1 MSDQPLLTMDAVREW
16 IGDFEI
22 GKGRP
27 YADTAVFGCRW
38 EEGNGDL
45 FAFVRG
51 TRVRPYMV
59 CVHVGSEWNGTAK
72 GTVRHA
78 YCQCPVGGEGKC
90 KHIAAVLLAYVE
102 DPARFPD
109 TTLAETALGEKSRE
123 ELLELLE
130 QVLSFA
136 PELKPLFVV
145 PMPGFVT
152 GEVSPDL
159 FRGLAVEVVQ
169 AARPHDERAEVDVV
183 EGLWPLLFLGCV
195 YKGRGDKQAADAA
208 TEAVFETLT
217 RALRESGL
225 NRERLRDAMN
235 ASSAAG
241 FWVEVRRRL
250 GLDQAAGEEPP
261 PF

>member
-1 MSDQPLLTMDAVREW
+1 MSDQPFLTMDAVREW

-72 GTVRHA
+72 GTVQHA

-90 KHIAAVLLAYVE
+90 KHVAAVLLAYVE

-109 TTLAETALGEKSRE
+109 TTDAEIALGEKSRE
-123 ELLELLE
+123 ELGLL
-130 QVLSFA
+130 VFYLLCFA
-136 PELKPLFVV
+136 PELKPLLAV
-145 PMPGFVT
+145 PVPGFVS

-169 AARPHDERAEVDVV
+169 AARPHDEWAEVDVV
-183 EGLWPLLFLGCV
+183 EKLWPLLFLGSV
-195 YKGRGDKQAADAA
+195 YRGSAWQAWEAV
-208 TEAVFETLT
+208 TEAIT

-225 NRERLRDAMN
+225 DRERLRKAMDE
-235 ASSAAG
+235 SGGSG

-250 GLDQAAGEEPP
+250 GLNQAGEEPP